1 MTEIQEAVMAE
12 RNRILAL
19 LDGITETETE
29 SDNGWWETS
38 KGVEF
43 GESVVQKIKEQLNG
57 N

>member
-1 MTEIQEAVMAE
+1 MTEVQEAVLAE

-38 KGVEF
+38 TGAEF
-43 GESVVQKIKEQLNG
+43 GKVIVQKIKEG
-57 N
+57 NQ